1 MKSIRKDQRHWRNAA
16 ASGVCSLRVMPS
28 FPNMTDTL
36 TCLPSDVAGTRRD
49 DARHENTDHSREH
62 RARVAVVAGM
72 YAHCVCTCRLGTSA
86 DCRLPAAGDDDR
98 QGGIVNSNEPGP
110 IEEEDFDSWRDD
122 HAHRVLSQGQAYGI
136 LQPVLEKMCEA
147 KVVQGEIYCPF
158 SATGLRQIE
167 RLMGKTVYQPV
178 AHACGLPMH
187 PSCTQRCSDAKVAC
201 RRPNPFKLF
210 KAFAVHVNASR
221 STAVE
226 DDDDDD
232 TTSGHLHQLLRC
244 AIANLVSPGA
254 PDRAERVAW
263 QRAAAPC
270 RQGV

>member
-1 MKSIRKDQRHWRNAA
+1 M
-16 ASGVCSLRVMPS
+16 
-28 FPNMTDTL
+28 
-36 TCLPSDVAGTRRD
+36 
-49 DARHENTDHSREH
+49 
-62 RARVAVVAGM
+62 
-72 YAHCVCTCRLGTSA
+72 
-86 DCRLPAAGDDDR
+86 
-98 QGGIVNSNEPGP
+98 
-110 IEEEDFDSWRDD
+110 
-122 HAHRVLSQGQAYGI
+122 LSQGQAYAI

-147 KVVQGEIYCPF
+147 KVVQGEVYCPF
-158 SATGLRQIE
+158 TATGLCQLE
-167 RLMGKTVYQPV
+167 RRLGKTVYQPV

-187 PSCTQRCSDAKVAC
+187 PSCAQRCSAGKAPC
-201 RRPNPFKLF
+201 HRAPFKHF
-210 KAFAVHVNASR
+210 KAFAVHVNESR

-254 PDRAERVAW
+254 LDGAERVAW